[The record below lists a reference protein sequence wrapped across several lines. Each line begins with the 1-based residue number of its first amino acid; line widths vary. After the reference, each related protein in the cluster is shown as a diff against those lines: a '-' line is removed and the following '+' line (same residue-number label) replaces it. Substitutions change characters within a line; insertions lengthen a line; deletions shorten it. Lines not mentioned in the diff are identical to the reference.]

1 MQIFST
7 QCNITF
13 TLFCFVLFFR
23 ASFFPLPSSK
33 IIKPIAIHVCLE
45 AIKMSLYSKLLNF
58 THAHTH
64 TWREKF
70 LLPGNLAFSLD
81 LLLTFLFKE
90 RRRMHWSYKL
100 HMLCWNQQS
109 NRAVC
114 QGSKRFPRCSLSP
127 EGKIRKNI
135 QAYSTWGSL
144 LHSKDINFA
153 LQVVAEGQWIRER
166 NFIRNK
172 DIFPVL
178 HFSKHTSVVTE
189 LFSVQRWFIPKS
201 IFSS

>member
-13 TLFCFVLFFR
+13 TFFVLFCFLELFF
-23 ASFFPLPSSK
+23 FTLPSSK

-45 AIKMSLYSKLLNF
+45 AIKMSLYLKLLNF
-58 THAHTH
+58 RHTH
-64 TWREKF
+64 IHTRREKF
-70 LLPGNLAFSLD
+70 LLPGNLAFSSD
-81 LLLTFLFKE
+81 FLLTFLLFEE
-90 RRRMHWSYKL
+90 RKRMHWSYKL

-114 QGSKRFPRCSLSP
+114 QGSKRFPSCILSP

-135 QAYSTWGSL
+135 YARNTWGNL
-144 LHSKDINFA
+144 LHSKGINFA
-153 LQVVAEGQWIRER
+153 LQFVAERQWMRER

-172 DIFPVL
+172 DILPIL
-178 HFSKHTSVVTE
+178 YFSKHTSVVIE
-189 LFSVQRWFIPKS
+189 VFSVQWWFILRV
-201 IFSS
+201 SS